1 MSELKE
7 YETIDLPDEQ
17 ILWDKMRSVDNMKL
31 EELES
36 AKEFLFDTADKFE
49 RVLDSFSSVGEAMED
64 PNMIANAY
72 ERYRIY
78 SGGLLGLVKASE
90 RKLKGLVYA
99 KLVLENAKAKD
110 RAEKTSQGDRDIYM
124 RAASASLEGLVI
136 RLEKLDEVLKT
147 RSYRTRS
154 K

>member
-1 MSELKE
+1 MEELRE
-7 YETIDLPDEQ
+7 YELIDLPEEQ
-17 ILWDKMRSVDNMKL
+17 VLWDKMRAVDSMKL
-31 EELES
+31 SELED
-36 AKEFLFDTADKFE
+36 AKTFLFDTADKFE

-64 PNMIANAY
+64 PNMIANGY

-90 RKLKGLVYA
+90 RKLKELVYA
-99 KLVLENAKAKD
+99 KLIKDNANAID
-110 RAEKTSQGDRDIYM
+110 RSEKTTAGDREIFM
-124 RAASASLEGLVI
+124 RGAAASLEGLI
-136 RLEKLDEVLKT
+136 TRLEKLDEVLKT